1 MDSAPGQNDRYIC
14 YILAIRDGP
23 LPVTAELIEMA
34 QYSTVP
40 LSAWKSSL
48 GTGPD
53 PDQSGPE
60 IPKTIK
66 DQNRSP
72 VFGPSRFLYTLF
84 FRYLCNILASEF
96 KIQILFKSLV

>member
-1 MDSAPGQNDRYIC
+1 MDSAPGQNDHYIC
-14 YILAIRDGP
+14 HISVIQDGP

-60 IPKTIK
+60 IPKTVE
-66 DQNRSP
+66 DRNCSP
-72 VFGPSRFLYTLF
+72 VFGLSRF
-84 FRYLCNILASEF
+84 
-96 KIQILFKSLV
+96 